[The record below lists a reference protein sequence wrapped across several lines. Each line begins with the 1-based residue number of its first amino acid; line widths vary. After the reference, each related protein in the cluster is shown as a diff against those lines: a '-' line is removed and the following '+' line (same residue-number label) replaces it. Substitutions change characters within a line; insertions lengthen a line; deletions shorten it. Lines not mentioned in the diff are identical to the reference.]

1 MDHDQVLDSVKA
13 FSKLYN
19 AKQATD
25 YRFFANEHSKA
36 SQKQNANK
44 QAPKSINIKRD
55 EKKTNAKDLSNKKKQ
70 HQHQQQPSSNGN
82 KKSVKFETKKQKL
95 KINAEEDKEEE
106 EEDGDDE
113 PVFDSR
119 KSALKLLKQIISP
132 MDTKEFFS

>member
-13 FSKLYN
+13 FSKLSN

-55 EKKTNAKDLSNKKKQ
+55 EKKTNAKDLSHKKKQ
-70 HQHQQQPSSNGN
+70 HQQQQPSSNGN
-82 KKSVKFETKKQKL
+82 KKSVKFEAKKQKL
-95 KINAEEDKEEE
+95 KINADEDKDEE